1 MNYPGVFGDRRGA
14 VSTQELLK
22 MPYNQRRIIVV
33 TDDPATVTGK
43 LPATV
48 TGKLPAIVTGKLKA
62 RLARRFKP
70 MSDGLS
76 SPKMI
81 LWVLAFPFVVYV
93 VAYDAAISLIEALR
107 EMRQGG
113 GTLIPVSSA
122 GAGQLH
128 FPVGHPRGNVAYIG
142 HPVDPPV
149 YIPVADFHR
158 FLFEHKVAE
167 ALRLIR
173 SLGAVTV
180 EVVRVEGW
188 DQTVGVELG
197 VALPGV
203 RQVGVDVSASQERGS
218 SRSVLSTMRLNP
230 TQSPSVPADLVWLPH
245 EPLWQEVVQ
254 ARLESG
260 LDSFVID
267 VRSTDDY
274 GVNAGLKALVAR
286 AGLEAGGAFVEHRN
300 TVWRLQGTFS

>member
-1 MNYPGVFGDRRGA
+1 
-14 VSTQELLK
+14 

-33 TDDPATVTGK
+33 VKDTPLSPRPGRAVAAPAVRAISSYVQSDRRVPPAVRAIAVT
-43 LPATV
+43 LTSPLALRAFDLV
-48 TGKLPAIVTGKLKA
+48 KA
-62 RLARRFKP
+62 R
-70 MSDGLS
+70 
-76 SPKMI
+76 
-81 LWVLAFPFVVYV
+81 
-93 VAYDAAISLIEALR
+93 R
-107 EMRQGG
+107 EMRRGG
-113 GTLIPVSSA
+113 ENLVQVPSA
-122 GAGQLH
+122 DAARLQ
-128 FPVGHPRGNVAYIG
+128 FPVGHPRAKVAYIG

-180 EVVRVEGW
+180 EVVRLEGW
-188 DQTVGVELG
+188 DQTAGGGLG
-197 VALPGV
+197 VVLPEMSKA
-203 RQVGVDVSASQERGS
+203 DVSAAAGQERHS
-218 SRSVLSTMRLNP
+218 NRSVLSTMRLKP
-230 TQSPSVPADLVWLPH
+230 TQSPWVPADLVWLPH
-245 EPLWQEVVQ
+245 EPLWQEVAQ

-274 GVNAGLKALVAR
+274 GVNARLKVLVAK

-300 TVWRLQGTFS
+300 TVWRLQGSFS

>member
-1 MNYPGVFGDRRGA
+1 
-14 VSTQELLK
+14 VSTQELLA

-33 TDDPATVTGK
+33 RDEPAGA
-43 LPATV
+43 ATPDKPIALAV
-48 TGKLPAIVTGKLKA
+48 RGFASSFFYGRVALLAADLVKA
-62 RLARRFKP
+62 RRA
-70 MSDGLS
+70 
-76 SPKMI
+76 
-81 LWVLAFPFVVYV
+81 
-93 VAYDAAISLIEALR
+93 
-107 EMRQGG
+107 MRQGG
-113 GTLIPVSSA
+113 ENLIPVSSIDA
-122 GAGQLH
+122 AQLR
-128 FPVGHPRGNVAYIG
+128 FPVGHPRRKVAYIG

-180 EVVRVEGW
+180 EVIHVRGW
-188 DQTVGVELG
+188 DQSVGIELG
-197 VALPGV
+197 VTLPDAGKADI
-203 RQVGVDVSASQERGS
+203 GSSAAQERGS
-218 SRSVLSTMRLNP
+218 THFVMSTMRLKP
-230 TQSPSVPADLVWLPH
+230 TQLPSVPSGLVWLSH
-245 EPLWQEVVQ
+245 EPLWQEVAQ

-274 GVNAGLKALVAR
+274 GVNSGLKALVAK
-286 AGLEAGGAFVEHRN
+286 AGLEAGGTFVEHRN

>member
-1 MNYPGVFGDRRGA
+1 MN
-14 VSTQELLK
+14 TQELLA
-22 MPYNQRRIIVV
+22 MPYSQRRIIVV
-33 TDDPATVTGK
+33 RDDAPG
-43 LPATV
+43 
-48 TGKLPAIVTGKLKA
+48 
-62 RLARRFKP
+62 
-70 MSDGLS
+70 
-76 SPKMI
+76 
-81 LWVLAFPFVVYV
+81 V
-93 VAYDAAISLIEALR
+93 VAPGKPISPMVRAVASYVPYGHLALLAADLVRARR

-113 GTLIPVSSA
+113 ENLVAVSSIEA
-122 GAGQLH
+122 AQLR
-128 FPVGHPRGNVAYIG
+128 FPVGHPRGKVAYIG

-149 YIPVADFHR
+149 YVPVADFHR

-188 DQTVGVELG
+188 DQSVGIEFG
-197 VALPGV
+197 VSLPDAG
-203 RQVGVDVSASQERGS
+203 QTEIGISAAQERS
-218 SRSVLSTMRLNP
+218 SARSVLSTMRLKP
-230 TQSPSVPADLVWLPH
+230 TQSASVPSDVVWLPH
-245 EPLWQEVVQ
+245 EPLWQEVAQ

-274 GVNAGLKALVAR
+274 GVNASLKALVTKV
-286 AGLEAGGAFVEHRN
+286 GLEAGGAFVEHRN